1 MTPVAGTANCQL
13 PERYNI
19 NLRLQVRIFR
29 SDMKSFLVLERC
41 IDLSLVSAKARV
53 PLQQSRPVPRS
64 QSHAHGYIHTY
75 IYTVYNAIRLYC
87 IRLHISTSCFDQ
99 EAQLRN
105 SSWPQKQ
112 YFDVFCHVL
121 LNHAESRVCQFDSVQ
136 TSRRSSALQVT
147 ASIASSKLLVMA
159 W

>member
-1 MTPVAGTANCQL
+1 MIPVAGTANCQL
-13 PERYNI
+13 PERYNNN

-75 IYTVYNAIRLYC
+75 NTYIYSIYSIQLDC
-87 IRLHISTSCFDQ
+87 IQLSCFDQ